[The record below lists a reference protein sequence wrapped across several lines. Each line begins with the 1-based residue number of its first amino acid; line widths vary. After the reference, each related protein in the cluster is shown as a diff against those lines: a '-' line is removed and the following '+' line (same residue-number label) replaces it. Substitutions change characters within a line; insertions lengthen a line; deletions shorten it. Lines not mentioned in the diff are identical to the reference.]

1 MTLNLNNFGISTH
14 VHWFLNC
21 LDKMLK
27 LRQFKF
33 LQNSR
38 TWIINTYWNILFMYL
53 LHCMLYVCLSTY
65 AKNNKPVRLE
75 NLTSGQIFFKEYLIW
90 LVRGDS
96 FSKELFRHSINTI
109 REYEKTF
116 NANISIFQEKIIPNS
131 LSKRGGCKFVVAPPG
146 NGPISSYLP
155 SRIHNGTL

>member
-1 MTLNLNNFGISTH
+1 MTLNVNNFGISTH

-38 TWIINTYWNILFMYL
+38 NWILNMLFMYL

-75 NLTSGQIFFKEYLIW
+75 NLTSGLIFFRVGFIW
-90 LVRGDS
+90 LVWGNS
-96 FSKELFRHSINTI
+96 FLNDWFGVGPYIHYTQKDNNFS
-109 REYEKTF
+109 REGYTK
-116 NANISIFQEKIIPNS
+116 Q
-131 LSKRGGCKFVVAPPG
+131 LSKGGGASSSLHPNFRCTLSLAPLPG
-146 NGPISSYLP
+146 YGPGKDLYYNIAP
-155 SRIHNGTL
+155 I